1 MKKKHPVTYLPVKVH
16 STRLTI
22 VTKIF
27 GFRIQIRNFQAI
39 NMKGSGAAF
48 TADESATFG
57 ANEAPARVDVMND
70 LFLLGRCVMF
80 RADNLAGCY
89 L

>member
-1 MKKKHPVTYLPVKVH
+1 MKKNHITYLPVKVH
-16 STRLTI
+16 STRFTI

-27 GFRIQIRNFQAI
+27 GFRIQIRNFQTI

>member
-1 MKKKHPVTYLPVKVH
+1 
-16 STRLTI
+16 
-22 VTKIF
+22 
-27 GFRIQIRNFQAI
+27 
-39 NMKGSGAAF
+39 MKGSGAAF